1 MRGPPLR
8 LQRGAVLVGQ
18 AKRGAIVDRRTAERL
33 LALAPAIEFVGGL
46 VGGIEPPHRA
56 QPLGRRLVQRH
67 ALRLPASE
75 VGNDAEPGQIGL
87 DRVGEFGAR
96 TFDIRVV
103 EA

>member
-8 LQRGAVLVGQ
+8 LQRGAILLGQ

-33 LALAPAIEFVGGL
+33 LALAPAIELLGGL
-46 VGGIEPPHRA
+46 VSRIEPPHRT
-56 QPLGRRLVQRH
+56 QLLGRRLVERH
-67 ALRLPASE
+67 ALGLAADE

-96 TFDIRVV
+96 AFDIGVV